1 MVSPA
6 KAPLGDDRHGGG
18 SQACQDQEAEV
29 HEEIKSAFQ
38 VHIYSILPEEQLE
51 AATTFLGARWAFYNP
66 GQQLPE
72 IFRGS
77 HQPAL
82 F

>member
-1 MVSPA
+1 
-6 KAPLGDDRHGGG
+6 
-18 SQACQDQEAEV
+18 
-29 HEEIKSAFQ
+29 
-38 VHIYSILPEEQLE
+38 VHIYSILSEEQLE